1 MAITRREGLEKAR
14 ETYRGMSSLGAFEQF
29 IRDRVEKQRWTHKQ
43 ISAFLEAD
51 HPGQRGF
58 SVRSVERF
66 CSNRGIHKTPRIND
80 QKLDE
85 AVSKAT
91 EMVSDV
97 ACL

>member
-1 MAITRREGLEKAR
+1 
-14 ETYRGMSSLGAFEQF
+14 MSSLEDFEDF
-29 IRDRVEKQRWTHKQ
+29 IRDKVEKQRWTHKQ
-43 ISAFLEAD
+43 TSAFFEAN

-66 CSNRGIHKTPRIND
+66 CSLKGIHKTPRISD

-91 EMVSDV
+91 EMVSNV